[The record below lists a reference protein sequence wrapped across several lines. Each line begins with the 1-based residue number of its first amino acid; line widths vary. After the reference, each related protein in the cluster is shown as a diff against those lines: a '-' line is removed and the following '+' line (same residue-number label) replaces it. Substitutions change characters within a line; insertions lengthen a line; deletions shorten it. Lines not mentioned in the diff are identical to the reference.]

1 MVGEQLNFLDDQWE
15 TLEKELRSRYRFE
28 FIVGHHPKMIKN
40 LKLVSQIA
48 DTDATVLIQGESGT
62 GKELIARAL
71 HYNSKRQDSP
81 FVTINCGALPESL
94 LESELFG
101 HVKGAFTGA
110 IKDKPGWF
118 ESANGGT
125 IFLDEVCEM
134 TCALQVKLLRILQTG
149 DYTPVGSTESRKCD
163 VRFIAATNND
173 LLDLVHEGKFRED
186 LYFRLNVIDIDL
198 PPLRER
204 KSDIPLLS
212 QHFINLYTIKYDK
225 EDVDISKDT
234 QSLLMSYNFPGNVRE
249 LENIIQRCVTLAEN
263 HVIKPDHLPSSLYGQ
278 GNPIHFVKTHSCFKT
293 AKQRVVEEFEKEY
306 IADCLKA
313 SSGHISEAAK
323 SAGIDVKNFYEK
335 MKKYGIDAHSFKISA
350 N

>member
-1 MVGEQLNFLDDQWE
+1 
-15 TLEKELRSRYRFE
+15 
-28 FIVGHHPKMIKN
+28 MIKN

-48 DTDATVLIQGESGT
+48 DTDATVLILGESGT

-71 HYNSKRQDSP
+71 HYNSSRQSNP
-81 FVTINCGALPESL
+81 FVTIDCGALPESL

-134 TCALQVKLLRILQTG
+134 TSALQVKLLRILQTG

-163 VRFIAATNND
+163 VRFIAATNSD
-173 LLDLVHEGKFRED
+173 LLELVHEGKFRED

-204 KSDIPLLS
+204 KSDILLLI
-212 QHFINLYTIKYDK
+212 QHFMRLYTAKYEK
-225 EDVDISKDT
+225 NDVEISKET
-234 QSLLMSYNFPGNVRE
+234 QSLLLAYNFPGNVRE
-249 LENIIQRCVTLAEN
+249 LENIIQRCVALAEN
-263 HVIKPDHLPSSLYGQ
+263 HVIKPSCLPSSLNGQ
-278 GNPIHFVKTHSCFKT
+278 GNHVHFVERHSCFKT

-306 IADCLKA
+306 ISNSLKT
-313 SSGHISEAAK
+313 SNGHICEAAK

-335 MKKYGIDAHSFKISA
+335 MKKYGIDAHSYKIPA
-350 N
+350 